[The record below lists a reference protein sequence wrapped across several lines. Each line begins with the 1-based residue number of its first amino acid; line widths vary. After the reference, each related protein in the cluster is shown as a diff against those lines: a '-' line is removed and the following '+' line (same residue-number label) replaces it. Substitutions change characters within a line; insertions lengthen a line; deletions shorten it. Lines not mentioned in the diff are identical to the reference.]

1 MSDPLTIEENHLVSG
16 EIALTIAPGTSAQ
29 AQQRALD
36 EALMPLLEVVSA
48 KLRVV
53 LAAAPYHFARPLP
66 GKDAEGKT
74 HFAVRGRA
82 EGDRLLP
89 DHRADR
95 RRRR

>member
-1 MSDPLTIEENHLVSG
+1 MSDPLTIEENLVSG

-36 EALMPLLEVVSA
+36 VALMPLLEAVA
-48 KLRVV
+48 GKLRVV

-66 GKDAEGKT
+66 GKDAAGQT

-82 EGDRLLP
+82 EGDKLMP
-89 DHRADR
+89 DHRATKR
-95 RRRR
+95 RR